1 MLAGQHGD
9 LCGVTGAEFPLESHL
24 VGAHRLHTHVE
35 LTGNVGD
42 SLAACE
48 QPQHLEFAGGE
59 GGSIALHHDG
69 RQRREVLT
77 AIGDTCDGRADL
89 VGRGAL
95 RQETRRPAL
104 CTRGRVRVL
113 RVDGQ
118 HEESDAW
125 PPFAQCVH
133 SLEATD
139 PRQRQVEGADIDP
152 IEIEIERGLDG
163 VGLADHVEILAMAHD
178 AGQSFAHQWVI
189 VDDDDGHRADR
200 GTEDRHVHSVARSRM
215 IEPTWHDEV
224 MPDIDVEDLGAVL
237 GELDAGWWRVD
248 LRGDRVNS
256 SPNVAALLG
265 FPDDHALTPDEMRT
279 HRPWPGGVWR
289 KYECTYASSGGVLRS
304 HLVAVRDEHDE
315 LTAVFGLETREHGV
329 ELPVPLATHSGT
341 VSDVDADAQLLQDI
355 LSIQPAMVVRY
366 RADGRVEWCNEAYAA
381 HFLRAPSEVIGFSW
395 VDLGVEYGH
404 DSREGLEGT
413 LASVVEYASVSPAT
427 VVAPLIG
434 SVATRWFQ
442 WTNRCLPPR
451 ADGEVLFQGI
461 GVEVTELRAARDA
474 LDAMAHEL
482 ARGRLSERRELAR
495 RLHDDA
501 IQVLVS
507 AMWAVAPSDG
517 RDVSAADAER
527 GAELIREAIDHLRAC
542 LGDLTSPPVL
552 PGLLIDHIAADVE
565 AVRAAG
571 AEVHLYVDDVPREEI
586 RTVAAR
592 VIAEGLRNVVRHAGA
607 QRVDVRLEVQGN
619 VVTGIVVDDGVGAD
633 VDDVSRALAAGH
645 VGLLMSR
652 ALVES
657 IGGTFTLGRNRPRGT
672 VLEFELPL
680 LR

>member
-1 MLAGQHGD
+1 
-9 LCGVTGAEFPLESHL
+9 
-24 VGAHRLHTHVE
+24 
-35 LTGNVGD
+35 
-42 SLAACE
+42 
-48 QPQHLEFAGGE
+48 
-59 GGSIALHHDG
+59 
-69 RQRREVLT
+69 
-77 AIGDTCDGRADL
+77 
-89 VGRGAL
+89 
-95 RQETRRPAL
+95 
-104 CTRGRVRVL
+104 
-113 RVDGQ
+113 
-118 HEESDAW
+118 
-125 PPFAQCVH
+125 
-133 SLEATD
+133 
-139 PRQRQVEGADIDP
+139 
-152 IEIEIERGLDG
+152 
-163 VGLADHVEILAMAHD
+163 
-178 AGQSFAHQWVI
+178 
-189 VDDDDGHRADR
+189 
-200 GTEDRHVHSVARSRM
+200 
-215 IEPTWHDEV
+215 
-224 MPDIDVEDLGAVL
+224 MPDIDVADLGAVL

-248 LRGDRVNS
+248 LRGHRVDS

-265 FPDDHALTPDEMRT
+265 FLDDHVLTPDEMRA

-289 KYECTYASSGGVLRS
+289 KYETTYASSGGVLRS
-304 HLVAVRDEHDE
+304 HLVAVRDEHGE
-315 LTAVFGLETREHGV
+315 LTAVFGLETREHGAEV
-329 ELPVPLATHSGT
+329 PVSLTTQGSPVA
-341 VSDVDADAQLLQDI
+341 DADADAQLLQDI

-366 RADGRVEWCNEAYAA
+366 RADGCVEWCNDAYAA
-381 HFLRAPSEVIGFSW
+381 HFLRTPAEVVGQSW

-404 DSREGLEGT
+404 DSREGLEAT
-413 LASVVEYASVSPAT
+413 LASVVEHASASPAT
-427 VVAPLIG
+427 MVAPLIG
-434 SVATRWFQ
+434 PVATRWFQ
-442 WTNRCLPPR
+442 WTNRRLPPR
-451 ADGEVLFQGI
+451 ADGAVLIQGI

-517 RDVSAADAER
+517 RDVAAADAER

-592 VIAEGLRNVVRHAGA
+592 VIAEGLRNVLRHAGA
-607 QRVDVRLEVQGN
+607 RRVDVRLEVHGDL
-619 VVTGIVVDDGVGAD
+619 VTGMVVDDGVGAD

>member
-1 MLAGQHGD
+1 
-9 LCGVTGAEFPLESHL
+9 
-24 VGAHRLHTHVE
+24 
-35 LTGNVGD
+35 
-42 SLAACE
+42 
-48 QPQHLEFAGGE
+48 
-59 GGSIALHHDG
+59 
-69 RQRREVLT
+69 
-77 AIGDTCDGRADL
+77 
-89 VGRGAL
+89 
-95 RQETRRPAL
+95 
-104 CTRGRVRVL
+104 
-113 RVDGQ
+113 
-118 HEESDAW
+118 
-125 PPFAQCVH
+125 
-133 SLEATD
+133 
-139 PRQRQVEGADIDP
+139 
-152 IEIEIERGLDG
+152 
-163 VGLADHVEILAMAHD
+163 
-178 AGQSFAHQWVI
+178 
-189 VDDDDGHRADR
+189 
-200 GTEDRHVHSVARSRM
+200 VAR
-215 IEPTWHDEV
+215 
-224 MPDIDVEDLGAVL
+224 
-237 GELDAGWWRVD
+237 
-248 LRGDRVNS
+248 
-256 SPNVAALLG
+256 
-265 FPDDHALTPDEMRT
+265 
-279 HRPWPGGVWR
+279 
-289 KYECTYASSGGVLRS
+289 TYASAGGVLRS
-304 HLVAVRDEHDE
+304 HLVAVRDEHGE
-315 LTAVFGLETREHGV
+315 LTAVFGLETREHAADVAVALSPDG
-329 ELPVPLATHSGT
+329 PAT
-341 VSDVDADAQLLQDI
+341 DVDADAQLLQDI

-381 HFLRAPSEVIGFSW
+381 HFLRTPPEVVGLSW

-404 DSREGLEGT
+404 DTRAGLDGT
-413 LASVVEYASVSPAT
+413 LASVVEHTSASPAT
-427 VVAPLIG
+427 VVAPLVG

-442 WTNRCLPPR
+442 WTNRRLPSR
-451 ADGEVLFQGI
+451 ADGTVLFQGI

-482 ARGRLSERRELAR
+482 ARGRLAERRELAR

-517 RDVSAADAER
+517 RDVLAVDAER
-527 GAELIREAIDHLRAC
+527 GVDLIREAIDHLRSC

-592 VIAEGLRNVVRHAGA
+592 VIAEGLRNVVRHADAG
-607 QRVDVRLEVQGN
+607 RVEVRLEVQGN

-680 LR
+680 QR